1 MTNNAHIS
9 ELLMQGTVISAVTGN
24 SDGGSNIMIMV
35 FLGILYRLYMLFQ
48 SHENNIYQLIPY
60 WLQGSLVMNKLEYT
74 GEVVTTH
81 GFWNHSTTAITSDE
95 FDALL
100 AHLRDNC
107 QKNARSFTQLTLHN
121 IDSGSC
127 SDEQSKT
134 STLYVCNSRI
144 PFPIAPEITCGV
156 SLQSEEDEKS
166 HMKTKKITISLM
178 SSTKDAHSLM
188 RFVEDMTTKYLARC
202 KIAKHHS
209 LYIYRLRMRSGDD
222 ASAAYWHEVKF
233 QSTRSFDNIYFRGK
247 KEILDK
253 LAFFR
258 DNEAW
263 YRANGLPWTL
273 GIGLH
278 GPPGTGKTSFL
289 KALTN
294 YFKRHVIE
302 LPLNLIQDE
311 EQFFEA
317 YFETGYGRK
326 DKTELDWCDKIIALE
341 DIDAQTEVVRRESK
355 PEKGWVPIQE
365 KNGQMVLQPQPQT
378 REPLSLACI
387 LNTIDGVRENHGRV
401 IVLSS
406 NHYNQLDPAL
416 TRAGRIDIEIR
427 MGNADIAVLQEIH
440 TKQFGVGLDAN
451 WKAYFE
457 QGFELAPCDIMNC
470 LKGGVDGNEF
480 LTEVAKLYAEKNKPV
495 LRVSEN
501 IIPRNPSLETPPP
514 SHQAEPTHCGA
525 RRLWKGRTRPNN

>member
-1 MTNNAHIS
+1 MTNNTPIG
-9 ELLMQGTVISAVTGN
+9 ELLMQGTFLSAITGN
-24 SDGGSNIMIMV
+24 SDGGSNIMILV
-35 FLGILYRLYMLFQ
+35 LLGAIYRLYLLLQ
-48 SHENNIYQLIPY
+48 SQEHNIYQLIPY
-60 WLQGSLVMNKLEYT
+60 WMQGSLVMNKLEYI
-74 GEVVTTH
+74 GEVVSTH

-107 QKNARSFTQLTLHN
+107 QKKARSFTQLTLHN
-121 IDSGSC
+121 IDSS
-127 SDEQSKT
+127 SSEDQSKS
-134 STLYVCNSRI
+134 STLYVCNSRV
-144 PFPIAPEITCGV
+144 PFRIAPEITCSV
-156 SLQSEEDEKS
+156 CLQSEEDEKS

-178 SSTKDAHSLM
+178 SSTKDAHGLM
-188 RFVEDMTTKYLARC
+188 EFVEDMTTKYLEQC

-233 QSTRSFDNIYFRGK
+233 QSTRRFDNIYFRGK

-294 YFKRHVIE
+294 YFKRHVVE

-341 DIDAQTEVVRRESK
+341 DIDAQTEVVRRDTK
-355 PEKGWVPIQE
+355 PDKGWFPVQD
-365 KNGQMVLQPQPQT
+365 KDGQMVLQPQPQA

-406 NHYNQLDPAL
+406 NHYHQLDPAL

-427 MGNADIAVLQEIH
+427 MGNADISVLDEIH
-440 TKQFGVGLDAN
+440 TKHFGAGLDAN
-451 WKAYFE
+451 WRAYFD

-470 LKGGVDGNEF
+470 LKGGVNCNEF
-480 LTEVAKLYAEKNKPV
+480 LSEVAKQYAEKNKPV
-495 LRVSEN
+495 QRVSEN
-501 IIPRNPSLETPPP
+501 IIPRKPSLGTPP
-514 SHQAEPTHCGA
+514 ACEPGPA
-525 RRLWKGRTRPNN
+525 RAAKTWKRKAWCKP

>member
-9 ELLMQGTVISAVTGN
+9 ELLMQGTFLSAVTGS
-24 SDGGSNIMIMV
+24 SDGNSNIMLLV
-35 FLGILYRLYMLFQ
+35 FLGTIYRLYLLLQ
-48 SHENNIYQLIPY
+48 SQEHNIYQLIPY
-60 WLQGSLVMNKLEYT
+60 WMQGSLVMNKLEYT
-74 GEVVTTH
+74 GEVITTH

-95 FDALL
+95 FNALL
-100 AHLRDNC
+100 TYLRDNC
-107 QKNARSFTQLTLHN
+107 QKQARSFTQLTLHN
-121 IDSGSC
+121 IDTGP
-127 SDEQSKT
+127 SDSQSKS
-134 STLYVCNSRI
+134 STLYVCNSRV
-144 PFPIAPEITCGV
+144 PFPIAPGITCCMCV
-156 SLQSEEDEKS
+156 QSEEDEKS

-178 SSTKDAHSLM
+178 SSTKEANELM
-188 RFVEDMTTKYLARC
+188 TFVKDITTTYLARC
-202 KIAKHHS
+202 RSAKHDN

-233 QSTRSFDNIYFRGK
+233 KSTRSFDNIYFRGK
-247 KEILDK
+247 QKLLEK

-258 DNEAW
+258 DNEDW
-263 YRANGLPWTL
+263 YKANGLPWTL

-294 YFKRHVIE
+294 YYNRHVVE

-317 YFETGYGRK
+317 YFETAYGRK

-341 DIDAQTEVVRRESK
+341 DIDAQTEVVRRDSK
-355 PEKGWVPIQE
+355 PDKGWRPVQE
-365 KNGQMVLQPQPQT
+365 KDGQLVLQAPAQT

-406 NHYNQLDPAL
+406 NHYSSLDPAL
-416 TRAGRIDIEIR
+416 TRAGRIDIEIC
-427 MGNADIAVLQEIH
+427 MGNADITVLEEIH
-440 TKQFGVGLDAN
+440 SKHFGASIDAN

-457 QGFELAPCDIMNC
+457 HGFEMAPCDIMNC
-470 LKGGVDGNEF
+470 LKGGVTSNEF
-480 LTEVAKLYAEKNKPV
+480 LTEISKQYATKNKAEQR
-495 LRVSEN
+495 LSEN
-501 IIPRNPSLETPPP
+501 VGPRKTSPTTVPIVRTPK
-514 SHQAEPTHCGA
+514 SCGGWAVRA
-525 RRLWKGRTRPNN
+525 RKTKRHHDP